1 MCHRVYIGKCH
12 WLKNESHLSEW
23 VNATCLF
30 SLLSFFLS
38 FLSLCDWPLI
48 PMCLFLFLSQLCVF
62 GVCVYVVQRSSR
74 HIQLQVILWTS
85 WTDWLIW
92 SRQEKSVYSPGPRQ
106 EWIHRRGGAQVRME
120 CMCVYVCVWLKDLSR
135 STWWYRWSVCVC
147 LCMCVTSA
155 VCRNCPS
162 WWASGRGHC
171 MNGAAFPL
179 CMNWLIHELSEWG
192 GQGQLKKA

>member
-1 MCHRVYIGKCH
+1 MKVIWANELMRHVY
-12 WLKNESHLSEW
+12 SVSRR
-23 VNATCLF
+23 
-30 SLLSFFLS
+30 SFFLS
-38 FLSLCDWPLI
+38 CHCVIDLLFPCVCFSSSLNYV
-48 PMCLFLFLSQLCVF
+48 CLVCVF
-62 GVCVYVVQRSSR
+62 VCVYVVQRSSR

-120 CMCVYVCVWLKDLSR
+120 CMCVYVCVCVWLKDLSR

>member
-1 MCHRVYIGKCH
+1 MCHGVYIGKCH

-30 SLLSFFLS
+30 SLPPFFFS

-48 PMCLFLFLSQLCVF
+48 PMCLFLFLSSSLNSVF
-62 GVCVYVVQRSSR
+62 VVYVSVCVYVVQRSSR

-106 EWIHRRGGAQVRME
+106 ERIHRRGGAQVRME
-120 CMCVYVCVWLKDLSR
+120 CMCVCVCVF
-135 STWWYRWSVCVC
+135 VCVC
-147 LCMCVTSA
+147 LAEKLEQEHMVVQMECVGLFVH
-155 VCRNCPS
+155 VCYICS
-162 WWASGRGHC
+162 
-171 MNGAAFPL
+171 L
-179 CMNWLIHELSEWG
+179 L
-192 GQGQLKKA
+192 